1 MKYIWQLSCKIVN
14 FARSLIQDI
23 TIDNMNDD
31 IHHIFESKNIK
42 ATPNRVLVLKEIIKA
57 TNPVSLAEIDE
68 RISTMYKSTIF
79 RVLNQFVEH
88 DVVHTIDDGTGS
100 LKYELC
106 HGESNCSIEDMHV
119 HFYCERCHR
128 TICIEDTPIPQIN
141 LPQGFIQH
149 SGNFVIKG
157 VCAFCNQK

>member
-1 MKYIWQLSCKIVN
+1 
-14 FARSLIQDI
+14 
-23 TIDNMNDD
+23 MNDS
-31 IHHIFESKNIK
+31 ISHIFESKKLK

-57 TNPVSLAEIDE
+57 TDPVSLAEIDE

-106 HGESNCSIEDMHV
+106 HSESNCSPDDMHV
-119 HFYCERCHR
+119 HFYCTNCHR
-128 TICIEDTPIPQIN
+128 TICLENIPIPQIV
-141 LPQGFIQH
+141 LPEGFSQN
-149 SGNFVIKG
+149 SVNFVIKG
-157 VCAFCNQK
+157 VCAFCSQK